1 MEYTTVTKTK
11 EEQTAEASKY
21 PQGRFNPKPCRNC
34 SKDFQPNAPSEHYCS
49 DECKDRGWRNSYFKR
64 IYGITASDYEKMYAD
79 QDGKCAICK
88 GEGFV
93 MATHHRIRLV
103 VDHCHESGVIRG
115 LLCHN
120 CNRALGLLKDDVS
133 RLETAIEYLK
143 VQRLSERSTPEAN
156 AGGSAQ
162 PLDRG

>member
-11 EEQTAEASKY
+11 SEQTAEASKY
-21 PQGRFNPKPCRNC
+21 PQGKFNPKPCRNC
-34 SKDFQPNAPSEHYCS
+34 GTLFQPNAPSEHYCS
-49 DECKDRGWRNSYFKR
+49 DKCKDRGWMNSYLFR
-64 IYGITASDYEKMYAD
+64 VYEITADDYERMHSE
-79 QDGKCAICK
+79 QNGLCAICK
-88 GEGFV
+88 EEGFV
-93 MATHHRIRLV
+93 MAAHHKMKLV
-103 VDHCHESGVIRG
+103 VDHCHETGAIRG

-133 RLETAIEYLK
+133 RLETSIEYLK

-162 PLDRG
+162 PLITG